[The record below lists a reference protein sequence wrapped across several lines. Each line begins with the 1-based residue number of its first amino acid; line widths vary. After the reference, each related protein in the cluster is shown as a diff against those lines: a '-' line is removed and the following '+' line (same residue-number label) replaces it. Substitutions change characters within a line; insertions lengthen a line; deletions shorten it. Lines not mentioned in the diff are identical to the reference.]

1 MCNIEVPDAVAD
13 VDDDGGG
20 MKGEYACF
28 NGGYVMITFSSICQ
42 KCYQS
47 HSESGFRRLERHGWC
62 ANLLYF
68 RTKISYRDEFPRSG
82 RGQEEI
88 KCATAR
94 NRNFRRVRRV
104 IKSIEYKNNW
114 NNHLIEKTVNLDNIS
129 LIDFLGVENKN
140 IDSLAAAFPKTRI
153 VSRGNQI
160 VLRGSTAEIVQID
173 DILASLIQHYHKYG
187 RVTEEN
193 VKSYIAREEEITLPD
208 SPNGVAPDGVIIYG
222 TRGSAIKAKT
232 VNQQRLVDESGA
244 NDLVFAL
251 GPAGTGKTYISVA
264 LAVRALKSKAVKK
277 IIISRPAVEAGENL
291 GFLPGDLKEKIDPYL
306 RPIYDALNDMIP
318 YEKLSYYM
326 EREIIEIAPLA
337 YMRGRTLNNAFVL
350 LDEAQNTT
358 PMQMKMFLTRMGP
371 ESKMIITGD
380 PTQVDLPSNQ
390 RSGLK
395 EAIRILGDV
404 KGIGFVE
411 LTDKDVVRHRLVKD
425 IIEAY
430 NRESPQ
436 SAVQGPRKV
445 AS

>member
-1 MCNIEVPDAVAD
+1 MQHSGTSCVAQ
-13 VDDDGGG
+13 GLS
-20 MKGEYACF
+20 KAL
-28 NGGYVMITFSSICQ
+28 TT
-42 KCYQS
+42 
-47 HSESGFRRLERHGWC
+47 
-62 ANLLYF
+62 LY
-68 RTKISYRDEFPRSG
+68 
-82 RGQEEI
+82 
-88 KCATAR
+88 
-94 NRNFRRVRRV
+94 NR
-104 IKSIEYKNNW
+104 

-187 RVTEEN
+187 RITEEN
-193 VKSYIAREEEITLPD
+193 VKSYIAREDEITLPD
-208 SPNGVAPDGVIIYG
+208 SVNGVAPDGVIIYG

-232 VNQQRLVDESGA
+232 VNQQRLVDETGD

-337 YMRGRTLNNAFVL
+337 YMRGRTLNNAFIL

-380 PTQVDLPSNQ
+380 PTQVDLPTNQ

-395 EAIRILGDV
+395 EAIRILNNV

-425 IIEAY
+425 IIDAY
-430 NRESPQ
+430 NRSTVDN
-436 SAVQGPRKV
+436 SR
-445 AS
+445 